1 MANEFEDRFAEK
13 DINNALNAWRES
25 ADRQAE
31 RPDWFWAR
39 QSARIHSRINPP
51 VPKRMPRAAWAGI
64 AATIAVGVALMVPGD
79 KSAVPDQPQTVTTA
93 QSESQI
99 SDHELLQQ
107 LQETMNSEV
116 PDALQPAS
124 TLAQE
129 MEQAYSAKTTSKS
142 KESTK

>member
-1 MANEFEDRFAEK
+1 MATEFDDK
-13 DINNALNAWRES
+13 DIKRSLSAWRES
-25 ADRQAE
+25 ADKQAE

-39 QSARIHSRINPP
+39 QRARIESRMNERK
-51 VPKRMPRAAWAGI
+51 PKRLPSLAWAGI
-64 AATIAVGVALMVPGD
+64 AATLAVGAALMIPGD
-79 KSAVPDQPQTVTTA
+79 QPSQLPQQKPVTQASAAP
-93 QSESQI
+93 QI

-142 KESTK
+142 KERTQ